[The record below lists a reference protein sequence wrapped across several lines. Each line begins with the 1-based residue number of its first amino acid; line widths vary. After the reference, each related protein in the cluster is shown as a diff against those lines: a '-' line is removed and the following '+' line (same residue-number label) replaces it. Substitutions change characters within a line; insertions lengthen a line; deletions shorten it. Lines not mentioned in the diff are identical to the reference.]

1 VFIIGKG
8 RSLSQKQSK
17 IVKAFEYAFVH
28 HKGTTRKGTKIP
40 YIAHPLDVASILMKN
55 NASEDVIIAGLLHDV
70 IEEENVTLEELKRDF
85 GEKVAQLVD
94 FATEPA
100 DLRKRNRKKSWKTRK
115 RHTLDHLDTATQEEK
130 LLSCADKLSNIRD
143 TINDYRELEDK
154 LWERFNATF
163 EQQRWY
169 YRSLCEVYLKGE
181 GIGHYPAYKQ
191 LKECVEVL
199 YR

>member
-1 VFIIGKG
+1 MFIGRKG

-17 IVKAFEYAFVH
+17 IIQAIEYAFVCH
-28 HKGTTRKGTKIP
+28 IKTTRKGTQIP

-55 NASEDVIIAGLLHDV
+55 NASEEVIIAGLLHDV
-70 IEEENVTLEELKRDF
+70 IEEENVELEEVKRQF

-100 DLRKRNRKKSWKTRK
+100 ELRKGDRRKSWKARK
-115 RHTLDHLDTATQEEK
+115 QHTLDHLASATQEEK

-143 TINDYRELEDK
+143 SINDHKEQGEK
-154 LWERFNATF
+154 LWERFNSTF

-169 YRSLCEVYLKGE
+169 YQTLCEVYLQGE
-181 GIGHYPAYKQ
+181 GIGDYPAYKQ
-191 LKECVEVL
+191 LKDCVAQL
-199 YR
+199 YE